1 MSNALRLRVDARPT
15 AEHPLHLR
23 INSEFPCGEVSA
35 LFGPSGAGKTTTL
48 RVLAGLEQTINANVA
63 FAGDT
68 WQSADQWVPAHARN
82 MAYVF
87 QQAAL
92 FPHLSVAQNLAFAER
107 RAIAPT
113 NSPATEAM
121 LATLSISELLARRP
135 ADLSGGER
143 QRVALA
149 RALLRR
155 PRLLL
160 LDEPLSAL
168 DDARRQAVMHTI
180 ERLCRDDGVTI
191 IYVSHAVDEI
201 ARLAKHIV
209 VLSDG
214 QSVQQGGWEALQ
226 ATTDAHGLL
235 EGGRGSILS
244 GTLGPIDS
252 AWHLQPL
259 QIGDNSL
266 WLPQQSADAGAP
278 MRVRVLAKDVS
289 LALHDHADTSILNR
303 LPARIDAIDSD
314 ASPSAALV
322 TLRVETQLLYA
333 SITRKSLAQL
343 ALTPGQSVFA
353 QIKSVALLA

>member
-68 WQSADQWVPAHARN
+68 WQSAEQCVPAHARN
-82 MAYVF
+82 MAYVV

-135 ADLSGGER
+135 AELSGGER

-160 LDEPLSAL
+160 LD
-168 DDARRQAVMHTI
+168 
-180 ERLCRDDGVTI
+180 
-191 IYVSHAVDEI
+191 
-201 ARLAKHIV
+201 
-209 VLSDG
+209 
-214 QSVQQGGWEALQ
+214 
-226 ATTDAHGLL
+226 
-235 EGGRGSILS
+235 
-244 GTLGPIDS
+244 
-252 AWHLQPL
+252 
-259 QIGDNSL
+259 
-266 WLPQQSADAGAP
+266 
-278 MRVRVLAKDVS
+278 
-289 LALHDHADTSILNR
+289 
-303 LPARIDAIDSD
+303 
-314 ASPSAALV
+314 
-322 TLRVETQLLYA
+322 
-333 SITRKSLAQL
+333 
-343 ALTPGQSVFA
+343 
-353 QIKSVALLA
+353 